1 MASSEFTDWV
11 FDYGAIDDIP
21 VPGGDLPSLD
31 LPAFALP
38 SRDFTASFRADF
50 DEPLEMPDDIKESG
64 SRKRMSSSGSN
75 AFGSK
80 AHKEKMRRDKLN
92 DRHLNSITFIV
103 FAILVSFLEL
113 NSILNHGRPPKID
126 KSAILGDAV
135 RMIIHLRD
143 EAQKLK
149 ESNETFLEKI
159 NEMKAEKSELRDEKQ
174 RLKEAKDNLE
184 QKMKAF
190 NTQPS
195 FLPHPPA
202 FSSPNQVV
210 GGKLVPVIGYPGV
223 SMWQFMSPGAIDTSQ
238 DHVLRPP
245 VA

>member
-1 MASSEFTDWV
+1 MGSPQITDWA
-11 FDYGAIDDIP
+11 FDYGVIEDIP

-31 LPAFALP
+31 LPSFTLP
-38 SRDFTASFRADF
+38 SCGFTASSRADF
-50 DEPLEMPDDIKESG
+50 DEPIGVADDIKESG
-64 SRKRMSSSGSN
+64 SRKRMSSGSN
-75 AFGSK
+75 VFESK

-92 DRHLNSITFIV
+92 DR
-103 FAILVSFLEL
+103 FLEL

-126 KSAILGDAV
+126 KSVILGDAV
-135 RMIIHLRD
+135 RMIMQLRD

-149 ESNETFLEKI
+149 ESNESSLKKI
-159 NEMKAEKSELRDEKQ
+159 NEMKAEKNELRDEKQ
-174 RLKEAKDNLE
+174 RLKEVKDSLE

-195 FLPHPPA
+195 FLPHPPAIPAA

-223 SMWQFMSPGAIDTSQ
+223 SMWQFMPPGAIDTSQ
-238 DHVLRPP
+238 DHILRPP

>member
-38 SRDFTASFRADF
+38 SRDFTASFRRHKGIWIQKK
-50 DEPLEMPDDIKESG
+50 DEQLWIKCIW
-64 SRKRMSSSGSN
+64 
-75 AFGSK
+75 SK

-92 DRHLNSITFIV
+92 DR
-103 FAILVSFLEL
+103 FLEL